1 MLPSIVT
8 ANDRVRK
15 ADLFPRIRDAE
26 RSMAAYDAFWG
37 LDKNSKT
44 KRNGSNSSLTLSSR
58 DSPSVNSVS
67 SAFSTFTLK
76 DPNAAAEAA
85 LSASSSSS
93 IRVHHPSHD
102 DTQAQLPR
110 QDQLLQGM
118 WMSGYLHHAA
128 DGDLAVAE
136 QQSKKVMRESD
147 SISNITTE
155 EVQCWYYECHFHH
168 NICTI

>member
-1 MLPSIVT
+1 MLPSIVS
-8 ANDRVRK
+8 ANDRIRQ
-15 ADLFPRIRDAE
+15 AELFPRIRDAE
-26 RSMAAYDAFWG
+26 RTMAAYDAFWG

-44 KRNGSNSSLTLSSR
+44 KRNASNNSSTLSSL
-58 DSPSVNSVS
+58 DSPSVNSVN

-85 LSASSSSS
+85 VSLSSSS
-93 IRVHHPSHD
+93 IRVHYPSHD

-110 QDQLLQGM
+110 QEQLLQGI

-128 DGDLAVAE
+128 DGDWSVAE

-147 SISNITTE
+147 SISNITIE
-155 EVQCWYYECHFHH
+155 EV
-168 NICTI
+168 